1 MKERV
6 ITGIVLAVLFMIPFY
21 IGGYWFT
28 YLTIIL
34 ALIAYYELT
43 TIIKI
48 RLFGTKWFVGIIGV
62 ILLLSPL
69 LIPGLEKIQIKVL
82 LILVLFFITSTV
94 FNEGY
99 SIEKAGTLLIS
110 VLYIAFGFES
120 LGEARIEKGMIWTVS
135 ILLSIWATDSGAYF
149 VGKNIGTRKLAK
161 RISPNKTVEGSIGGV
176 IIALIV
182 GIILQLTINPYG
194 TLSRAIIITLVVSV
208 AGQVGDLVESALKRH
223 FEVKDSGKLLP
234 GHGGVLDRLDSWIF
248 VFIGLKIIGM
258 V

>member
-1 MKERV
+1 MKERI

-21 IGGYWFT
+21 FGGYWFT

-34 ALIAYYELT
+34 AMIAYYELT

-62 ILLLSPL
+62 ILILSPL
-69 LIPGLEKIQIKVL
+69 LIPGLEQIQIKVL

-99 SIEKAGTLLIS
+99 SIEKAGTLLIG

-120 LGEARIEKGMIWTVS
+120 LGEARIEKGMIWTFSV
-135 ILLSIWATDSGAYF
+135 LLSIWATDSGAYF
-149 VGKNIGTRKLAK
+149 VGKNFGKRKLAE

-182 GIILQLTINPYG
+182 GIILQLTINPYE
-194 TLSRAIIITLVVSV
+194 TLSGAIIITLVVSV

-248 VFIGLKIIGM
+248 VFIGLKLIGM